1 MIQPLTDKT
10 LAEFGLGDFASF
22 SKEESSRSTTDR
34 PNMGYSTNDATTDTQ
49 SDSAKSSYAGDIE
62 DNEGPFDKSTGYRT
76 LDFSSPAQ
84 MLAVVR
90 KDIATEKVV
99 LYDWQLDISDELAQ
113 SMQTATSLH
122 PYKYALCAANGSG
135 KDAFV
140 VAPFVVWFML
150 VNVRGLVIVT
160 SSSGQQ
166 LSAQTENYIKAL
178 AEEVN
183 AYFGA
188 TIFRIRQRFIKCYL
202 TGSEV
207 RLFATDEAGKAEG
220 YHPMEPNA
228 KMAIIV
234 NECKSV
240 AEDIFEAL
248 RRCTGYT
255 HWLNVSTPGAPKG
268 SFYRAFNNWTHTRRV
283 DYTDCPRHMSEDE
296 RLEDLRD
303 YGLNSAY
310 YRSKWLALF
319 TSLEGLFIIPREL
332 IDSLLLAP
340 PEVIGS
346 NWKLRIGIDLAAGSD
361 ETVVSVTRGNKLVKE
376 LYFKEKDTTRAADRI
391 NSFLLSLGIE
401 MTHEHIYGDDG
412 GVGHSIID
420 MLCRMG
426 WSVKRILNQSRAVVS
441 SQYGNRGAEL
451 WDRAKRLFEERLF
464 DPTGMSEKTIEQL
477 TSRKYKEITKGKTF
491 LESKKEAK
499 AEGIHSPDRADA
511 FILSLTGL
519 NVEDFLKAIQP
530 TKDERPKIKLTSAD
544 QVYEYYT
551 NNVTYQNANKRANSG
566 PTESRTYG
574 SLKVSINRNN
584 KREYSFRPN

>member
-1 MIQPLTDKT
+1 MIQPLTNKT

-22 SKEESSRSTTDR
+22 SKEESSQSTTDR

-49 SDSAKSSYAGDIE
+49 SDSAKSSYAGDYE

-90 KDIATEKVV
+90 KSIAVGEVV
-99 LYDWQLDISDELAQ
+99 LYDWQLDISDELAE
-113 SMQTATSLH
+113 SMEVATSLK

-150 VNVRGLVIVT
+150 VNVKALTIIT
-160 SSSGQQ
+160 SASGQQ
-166 LSAQTENYIKAL
+166 LSSQTENYIKAL

-188 TIFRIRQRFIKCYL
+188 TIFRIRQRYIKCYL

-220 YHPMEPNA
+220 YHPLEPGA
-228 KMAIIV
+228 KMAIVV

-240 AEDIFEAL
+240 AEEIFEAL

-268 SFYRAFNNWTHTRRV
+268 SFYRAFNNWPHSRRV
-283 DYTDCPRHMSEDE
+283 DYTDCPRHMSESE

-303 YGLNSAY
+303 YGPSSAY

-332 IDSLLLAP
+332 IDALLIAP

-346 NWKLRIGIDLAAGSD
+346 DWKLRIGIDLAAGSD

-376 LYFKEKDTTRAADRI
+376 LYFKEKDTTKAADRI
-391 NSFLLSLGIE
+391 NAFLLSLDVPLN
-401 MTHEHIYGDDG
+401 HPHIYGDDG

-426 WSVKRILNQSRAVVS
+426 WSVNRVLNQSRAVVS

-464 DPTGMSEKTIEQL
+464 NPAGLSDKTIEQL

-519 NVEDFLKAIQP
+519 TVEDFLKAIQP
-530 TKDERPKIKLTSAD
+530 TKDERPRMKLTNTD

-551 NNVTYQNANKRANSG
+551 NNVTYENANKQAHSG

-574 SLKVSINRNN
+574 SLKSSIKRNNHREPSFNRN
-584 KREYSFRPN
+584 